1 MRAERSKT
9 AVFPE
14 KNCKK
19 MLKIPLCMVSP
30 EALPHC
36 CNTATAIIYENIKT
50 KNKSTIY
57 KDALQEG
64 EVSGEEQD
72 LHGGSAWDA
81 ALNQALS
88 GAVEMVDL
96 LDELK
101 KTVQLQAESYNSEN
115 TTDIKGS
122 NYSSKRRGHHYIYV
136 LTNTVSLQRLELIL
150 PALVSVIIRILSAL
164 FSF

>member
-1 MRAERSKT
+1 
-9 AVFPE
+9 
-14 KNCKK
+14 
-19 MLKIPLCMVSP
+19 MVSP

-136 LTNTVSLQRLELIL
+136 LTNTVSLQRLELIF
-150 PALVSVIIRILSAL
+150 PALVSVIIRISSAL

>member
-1 MRAERSKT
+1 
-9 AVFPE
+9 
-14 KNCKK
+14 

-30 EALPHC
+30 EALTQC

-64 EVSGEEQD
+64 AGTGDD
-72 LHGGSAWDA
+72 LYGGSAWDA

-96 LDELK
+96 LDN
-101 KTVQLQAESYNSEN
+101 LQ
-115 TTDIKGS
+115 DKGTE
-122 NYSSKRRGHHYIYV
+122 YQKGGGRGRGHHYIYV
-136 LTNTVSLQRLELIL
+136 LTNTVSLYRLSCLWG
-150 PALVSVIIRILSAL
+150 L
-164 FSF
+164 FKAS